1 MKRNIAALLT
11 IVLLSSALTVSAKSV
26 QTKTTR
32 STVTKVVKVDINTAP
47 EADMVAVGLD
57 KSTAKKIVDG
67 RPWRTK
73 RELLSFRLLTTE
85 QYEQVKEQII
95 AHRAK

>member
-1 MKRNIAALLT
+1 MKRNIATLLT
-11 IVLLSSALTVSAKSV
+11 IVMLVASVASAKTA
-26 QTKTTR
+26 QTKTTA
-32 STVTKVVKVDINTAP
+32 VKIVKIDINTAP
-47 EADMVAVGLD
+47 EADMVSVGIDRAV
-57 KSTAKKIVDG
+57 AKKIVDG

-73 RELLSFRLLTTE
+73 RELLFRLLTTE